1 MKKIILILSILV
13 LSIGL
18 LYLIC
23 DLHHVASAQH
33 EGHKPEG
40 DGLASD
46 SQSHQRQSQVKET
59 APNKALYHCPMHPS
73 YISDKPGNCP
83 ICGMKLVPIEQESEQ
98 KQGEVKKKIIYRS
111 SMNPNE
117 VSDKPGKD
125 SMGME
130 MIPVETEETSE
141 SKVEGLAS
149 IKVSAEKQQ
158 LIGVTTA
165 AAKKQSLTKT
175 IRTVGRIAF
184 DPELYKAEEEF
195 IQALKSYN
203 QLKESPLKESQESA
217 QSLVE
222 SSKLKLKLMGLGEEQ
237 IKELENKSQADTN
250 LLIAQED
257 KNIWLYATIYESDL
271 DLVKIGQN
279 IEATTTAYPGEIF
292 KGKIASLDAV
302 FNAQTRSV
310 KARALVENPR
320 GKLKPDMYADVE
332 IKIDLGENLVI
343 PESAVL
349 DSGTRQIVFVDMGNG
364 YFEPREVKIGQRSDD
379 WVIVLGGIKEGENV
393 VSSGNF
399 LVDSESKLK
408 SAIGA
413 VGHQHSQ

>member
-1 MKKIILILSILV
+1 MRKIILILSILV

-18 LYLIC
+18 LYLVC
-23 DLHHVASAQH
+23 DLHHLASAQH

-59 APNKALYHCPMHPS
+59 APKKALYHCPMHPS

-83 ICGMKLVPIEQESEQ
+83 ICGMKLVP
-98 KQGEVKKKIIYRS
+98 
-111 SMNPNE
+111 
-117 VSDKPGKD
+117 
-125 SMGME
+125 ME
-130 MIPVETEETSE
+130 EEEKAPEETGQKE
-141 SKVEGLAS
+141 TIGVTGYAAVK
-149 IKVSAEKQQ
+149 INPEKQQ
-158 LIGVTTA
+158 LIGVTTTE
-165 AAKKQSLTKT
+165 AKKQGLTKV

-195 IQALKSYN
+195 IQAIKSYN

-217 QSLVE
+217 KSLVE
-222 SSKLKLKLMGLGEEQ
+222 SSKLKLKLIGLGDTQ
-237 IKELENKSQADTN
+237 IKELEDKSQADTN

-279 IEATTTAYPGEIF
+279 IEATTIAYPGEIF
-292 KGKIASLDAV
+292 QGKIASLDAV

-310 KARALVENPR
+310 KARTLVENPK
-320 GKLKPDMYADVE
+320 GKLKPDMYTDVE

-379 WVIVLGGIKEGENV
+379 LVIVLEGIKEGENV

-413 VGHQHSQ
+413 VGHQHNQ